1 MEVQKIDPHQN
12 FREVFKFHLGQ
23 KKIKTHDLAR
33 CKMFVVF

>member
-23 KKIKTHDLAR
+23 KKLKPMI
-33 CKMFVVF
+33 